1 MWRSAFVP
9 VVLLRFLK
17 RFTSGRVTISDT
29 SDTTRN
35 TADWIVMSLVNIV
48 VIAAQT
54 EPRTNHIDTSC
65 VVKPSQSNINIAKPI
80 HTIGI
85 YCSIGLS
92 PSFSHNFNTI
102 LYISQTIL
110 LLFHALTDYFVSIF
124 RFILTISYKE
134 VIKIPT
140 NISIE
145 HHYLSVIIL
154 ILHSLFKNI
163 EVQIFKG
170 WVCNCYF
177 MIFRGII
184 CD

>member
-1 MWRSAFVP
+1 MPKDITTSFYVYELHMQLHLLWRSAFVP

-35 TADWIVMSLVNIV
+35 TADWIVILLVNIF

-85 YCSIGLS
+85 YCSIELS

-110 LLFHALTDYFVSIF
+110 LLFYAF
-124 RFILTISYKE
+124 
-134 VIKIPT
+134 
-140 NISIE
+140 SIE
-145 HHYLSVIIL
+145 HFHRTEQSVIYYVLNFACI
-154 ILHSLFKNI
+154 LFKH
-163 EVQIFKG
+163 
-170 WVCNCYF
+170 
-177 MIFRGII
+177 
-184 CD
+184 

>member
-1 MWRSAFVP
+1 
-9 VVLLRFLK
+9 
-17 RFTSGRVTISDT
+17 
-29 SDTTRN
+29 
-35 TADWIVMSLVNIV
+35 MSLVNIV

-65 VVKPSQSNINIAKPI
+65 VVNPSQSNINIAKPI

-85 YCSIGLS
+85 YCSIELS

-110 LLFHALTDYFVSIF
+110 LLFYALTDYFVSIF
-124 RFILTISYKE
+124 RFILTISCKE
-134 VIKIPT
+134 GIKIPT

-154 ILHSLFKNI
+154 ISHSLFKNI

-170 WVCNCYF
+170 WGCNCYF

>member
-1 MWRSAFVP
+1 MQLHLLRRSAFVP
-9 VVLLRFLK
+9 VVLLRLLK

-29 SDTTRN
+29 SDTTMN

-65 VVKPSQSNINIAKPI
+65 VVKPSQSNMNIAKPI

-110 LLFHALTDYFVSIF
+110 LLFYVFSIGHF
-124 RFILTISYKE
+124 
-134 VIKIPT
+134 
-140 NISIE
+140 
-145 HHYLSVIIL
+145 HHLKQSVIYNVFNACI
-154 ILHSLFKNI
+154 LFKH
-163 EVQIFKG
+163 
-170 WVCNCYF
+170 
-177 MIFRGII
+177 
-184 CD
+184 